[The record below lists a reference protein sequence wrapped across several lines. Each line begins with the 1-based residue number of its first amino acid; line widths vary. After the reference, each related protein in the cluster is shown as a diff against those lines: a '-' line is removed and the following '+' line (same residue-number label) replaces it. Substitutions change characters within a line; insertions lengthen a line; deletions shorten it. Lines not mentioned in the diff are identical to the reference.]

1 MQVTK
6 GTQFQLPMCVTVPG
20 SLSSFSA
27 QEPGNKT
34 VLLII
39 YLFPL
44 SLCDAFSLSLSLN
57 AYVASHIMGCDH
69 CKSHEPAPLCL
80 VPHPHLVTSFNPQ
93 YFISLLISGNWLLF
107 ISVIT
112 VLDPLS
118 VITVLDPLS
127 VNTVLDPLSVIT
139 VFALIYRTA

>member
-1 MQVTK
+1 MCRPRELCACITVCTRLSFLFLRTRAWKQNCLTDN
-6 GTQFQLPMCVTVPG
+6 LPI
-20 SLSSFSA
+20 SS
-27 QEPGNKT
+27 K
-34 VLLII
+34 
-39 YLFPL
+39 PL
-44 SLCDAFSLSLSLN
+44 WCFSLSLSLN
-57 AYVASHIMGCDH
+57 AYVASQIMGCDH